1 MSSSDCAPDLA
12 RRIFDWS
19 CVQHRLRLGERTL
32 IMGILNVTPDSFSD
46 GGRFK
51 DEERAVA
58 RAMEMIEEGADLI
71 DVGGESTR
79 PGADAVDPD
88 EELRRVI
95 PVIEQIC
102 RQSEVPVS
110 IDTTKAEVAEAALGV
125 GACIVNDVSGAAD
138 PAMVDLVA
146 QSGAGLVLMHM
157 QGTPRTMQAAPE
169 YEDVTRDVVEF
180 LDDRIASVVSRGL
193 GREQVC
199 VDPGIGFGKTLSH
212 NLELLRGLAAFQE
225 LGRPVLVG
233 LSRKS
238 FLGQLTGREV
248 GDRLAGSLA
257 GLVYAI
263 TRGAHILRV
272 HDVKESCDTA
282 RIADILVSAE
292 HNRE

>member
-1 MSSSDCAPDLA
+1 MSSSDCALDLP

-19 CVQHRLRLGERTL
+19 CMQHRLRLGERTL
-32 IMGILNVTPDSFSD
+32 IMGVLNVTPDSFSD
-46 GGRFK
+46 GGCFK
-51 DEERAVA
+51 DEARAVT

-79 PGADAVDPD
+79 PGADAVDAD
-88 EELRRVI
+88 EERRRVI

-102 RQSEVPVS
+102 QQSEVPVS
-110 IDTTKAEVAEAALGV
+110 IDTTKAEVAKAALGA
-125 GACIVNDVSGAAD
+125 GACIVNDVSGAGD
-138 PAMVDLVA
+138 PAMASLVA
-146 QSGAGLVLMHM
+146 QTGAGLVLMHM
-157 QGTPRTMQAAPE
+157 QGTPRTMQTAPE
-169 YEDVTRDVVEF
+169 YQDVTRDVVGF
-180 LDDRIASVVSRGL
+180 LDDRIASVVRLGL

-212 NLELLRGLAAFQE
+212 NLELLTQLAAFHA
-225 LGRPVLVG
+225 LDRPVLVG

-292 HNRE
+292 HDRE